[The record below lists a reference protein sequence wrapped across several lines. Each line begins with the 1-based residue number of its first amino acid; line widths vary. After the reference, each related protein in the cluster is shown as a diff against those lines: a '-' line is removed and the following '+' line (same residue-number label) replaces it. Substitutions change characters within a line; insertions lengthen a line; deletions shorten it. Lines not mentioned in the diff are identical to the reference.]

1 MEAGWPQMAGLRR
14 RECKRGR
21 DGTPFPF
28 PNDPTSS
35 KPSTAVLCCFT
46 RCGRRHAATTSD
58 AHVQIV
64 EALLA
69 AGAAVPETHPP
80 VNAKIDA
87 LLERHGSRA
96 DPKWHWS
103 NE

>member
-1 MEAGWPQMAGLRR
+1 
-14 RECKRGR
+14 
-21 DGTPFPF
+21 
-28 PNDPTSS
+28 
-35 KPSTAVLCCFT
+35 
-46 RCGRRHAATTSD
+46 
-58 AHVQIV
+58 VQIV

-87 LLERHGSRA
+87 LLERTGATPNRTGR
-96 DPKWHWS
+96 WL

>member
-14 RECKRGR
+14 RECKRGL

-28 PNDPTSS
+28 RNDPTSS
-35 KPSTAVLCCFT
+35 KPSTAVLCSFT
-46 RCGRRHAATTSD
+46 RCGRRHAATIPD

-87 LLERHGSRA
+87 LLERTGATPNRTGR
-96 DPKWHWS
+96 WL